1 MTILLALFFSTAR
14 STPEGN
20 TCLPTHCSAFI
31 ITNSNSSNN
40 EGYFFFNNSIT
51 TSVAQM
57 LAIMVTSQ
65 ETGQHLFSSS
75 TDLDTTPANLSFSS
89 HEPSNCCRLTI
100 KLGSGC
106 LGEGG
111 ADEAAE
117 LDSNANTTQVIPY
130 KYYLIYTI
138 PWLVGIVTDLSK

>member
-1 MTILLALFFSTAR
+1 MFLALFFSTAR

-20 TCLPTHCSAFI
+20 TCLPTHCSAFTMI
-31 ITNSNSSNN
+31 NSNSSNIK
-40 EGYFFFNNSIT
+40 GYFFFNNSIT

-89 HEPSNCCRLTI
+89 HEPLNCCRLTI
-100 KLGSGC
+100 KLGSGW
-106 LGEGG
+106 LGGGG
-111 ADEAAE
+111 ADEAGSKQSKSAR
-117 LDSNANTTQVIPY
+117 
-130 KYYLIYTI
+130 
-138 PWLVGIVTDLSK
+138 LSVSTALLFSCLHAKDDRLCFFDD